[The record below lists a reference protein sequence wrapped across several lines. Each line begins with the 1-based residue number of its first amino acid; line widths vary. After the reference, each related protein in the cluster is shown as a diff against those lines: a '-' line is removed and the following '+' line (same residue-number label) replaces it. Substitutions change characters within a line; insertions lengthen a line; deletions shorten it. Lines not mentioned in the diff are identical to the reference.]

1 MKRLSVLAAAALLL
15 CVVVALSVA
24 PASSGQDQKSKIK
37 KKARPVAGQY
47 IITLADWAAG
57 ERGES
62 SFAPTLAADIVS
74 QHGGRLKQV
83 FKHALNGFAAELT
96 PEAAEALT
104 LDPRV
109 ESVEEDGVVTA
120 TTTQSNPPWGLD
132 RIDQRNRPLDAQYNY
147 TPTGAGVHVYVIDT
161 GIRATH
167 TQFGGRVSSGFT
179 SISDG
184 NGTNDCAGHG
194 THVSGTIGGS
204 TYGVA
209 KGVTLHP
216 VRVLDCAG
224 SGTDSTVI
232 SGVDWVTA
240 NHLSPAVANMSLGGG
255 ASTALDTA
263 VQNSINSGVTY
274 AIAAGNDYGVD
285 ACTESPGRVA
295 AAITVGSTTSTDAK
309 SDFSN
314 IGTCVDIFAPGS
326 SILSSWYTSDTATN
340 TISGTSMATPHVV
353 GVAALYLQNNTT
365 ASPATVRDQIVNTA
379 TTGVL
384 TGIGTGSPN
393 RLLYSLLTTGGG
405 GGTVPPACAGGTLYT
420 GSLSGTGASSYQPN
434 GSYYFS
440 SVSGTHKGCLVGPA
454 SGADF
459 DLYLLKWNGSTWV
472 TVASSTSS
480 TSSETISYAGTSGYY
495 EWQVYSYSGSG
506 SYNFWTLHP

>member
-1 MKRLSVLAAAALLL
+1 MKRFSVLAAAALLL
-15 CVVVALSVA
+15 CIAVALSVA
-24 PASSGQDQKSKIK
+24 PGSSGQGQKGGIK
-37 KKARPVAGQY
+37 KKARAVPGQY
-47 IITLADWAAG
+47 IVTLQEWAAQP
-57 ERGES
+57 RGEN
-62 SFAPTLAADIVS
+62 SFVPNVAADIAA
-74 QHGGRLKQV
+74 QHGGEVLAV
-83 FKHALNGFAAELT
+83 YKHALLGFAVRL
-96 PEAAEALT
+96 PEQAAEALT
-104 LDPRV
+104 HDPRV

-120 TTTQSNPPWGLD
+120 KTTQSNPPWGLD

-147 TPTGAGVHVYVIDT
+147 TPTGAGVHAYVIDT

-167 TQFGGRVSSGFT
+167 TQFGGRVSNGFT

-224 SGTDSTVI
+224 NGTDSTVI

-255 ASTALDTA
+255 ASSALDTA

-274 AIAAGNDYGVD
+274 AVAAGNDYGVD

-314 IGTCVDIFAPGS
+314 IGTCIDIFAPGS

-365 ASPATVRDQIVNTA
+365 ASPTTVRDQIVNTA

-405 GGTVPPACAGGTLYT
+405 GGTVPAACTGGTQYT

-434 GSYYFS
+434 GTYYFS
-440 SVSGTHKGCLVGPA
+440 SVSGTHKGCLVGPT

-472 TVASSTSS
+472 TVASSTSA
-480 TSSETISYAGTSGYY
+480 TSSETISYSGTSGYY